1 MKKLLILSVVLF
13 SSVMIFAQ
21 SGDSNDQKSS
31 NYVGTN
37 VNYREGYRADVEL
50 SCIIPHTWAITSSHG
65 YSFGNGLYLGG
76 GAGFSAEYLPNYKTM
91 PSYIVPLFADLK
103 YSFINRMASPFV
115 NLRTGASY
123 DITNVGIRYFVAPSI
138 GVDIARFAIK
148 VGYEYQVGVWN
159 NSLGVNRHNVVCGVA
174 FTF

>member
-1 MKKLLILSVVLF
+1 MKKFIVFSIILV
-13 SSVMIFAQ
+13 SSAMIFAQ
-21 SGDSNDQKSS
+21 NVETNDKKSS
-31 NYVGTN
+31 YVGTN
-37 VNYREGYRADVEL
+37 VNYRKGYRADIEL

-65 YSFGNGLYLGG
+65 YSFGNGLYVGG
-76 GAGFSAEYLPNYKTM
+76 GAGFSAEFLPDYNTM
-91 PSYIVPLFADLK
+91 SSYIAPVFADLK
-103 YSFINRMASPFV
+103 YSFINKLASPFV

-159 NSLGVNRHNVVCGVA
+159 NSLGVNRHNVICGVV

>member
-1 MKKLLILSVVLF
+1 MKRFFILGVILLSN
-13 SSVMIFAQ
+13 VMIFAQ
-21 SGDSNDQKSS
+21 DVEKVGEKSS
-31 NYVGTN
+31 TYVGTN
-37 VNYREGYRADVEL
+37 VNYRKGYRADIEL

-65 YSFGNGLYLGG
+65 YSFGNGLYVGG
-76 GAGFSAEYLPNYKTM
+76 GAGFSAEYLPDYNTM
-91 PSYIVPLFADLK
+91 PSYIAPVFADLK
-103 YSFINRMASPFV
+103 YSFINRLASPFV

-123 DITNVGIRYFVAPSI
+123 DMTNVGIRYFVAPSI